1 MKQVR
6 TEWSHSLLQKQ
17 NDSFLRQAFFYLQI
31 LNKYIQRC
39 DTAMLCINEFYQK
52 ISKRHCNAF
61 LRDL

>member
-52 ISKRHCNAF
+52 I
-61 LRDL
+61 